1 MGTIKMMNK
10 LRALFTEEE
19 GQGMTEYGLVLG
31 LIAVGVV
38 AVLLLM
44 KEQIVQLF
52 TNAKDALIDAGAG
65 DGTTTP

>member
-1 MGTIKMMNK
+1 MMNK

-38 AVLLLM
+38 AVLITM
-44 KEQIVQLF
+44 RTEITALF
-52 TNAKDALIDAGAG
+52 NRAVAAVTGAG
-65 DGTTTP
+65 V